1 MKINNQNPASN
12 TAQTGRADA
21 TQSAGSSRRT
31 GQSRGA
37 SQASS
42 DGVDLST
49 LAGRIS
55 QGLEA
60 AEDSRAAYVSRIAQS
75 LRDGTYQVDSL
86 AIGRGLIDEAMS
98 KK

>member
-1 MKINNQNPASN
+1 MKINNQNPASSA
-12 TAQTGRADA
+12 AQTGRADS
-21 TQSAGSSRRT
+21 TQSLSSGRRT

-37 SQASS
+37 SQTGS
-42 DGVDLST
+42 DGVDLSS

-60 AEDSRAAYVSRIAQS
+60 AEDSRVAYVNRIAES
-75 LRDGTYQVDSL
+75 LRDGSYQVDSL
-86 AIGRGLIDEAMS
+86 AISRGLIDEAMS